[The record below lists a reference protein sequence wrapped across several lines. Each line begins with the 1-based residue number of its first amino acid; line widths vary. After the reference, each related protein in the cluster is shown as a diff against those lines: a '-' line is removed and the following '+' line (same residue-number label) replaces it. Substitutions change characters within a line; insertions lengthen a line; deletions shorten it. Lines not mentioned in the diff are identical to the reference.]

1 MCDRNNGHQWSA
13 GPFSCTNGPPAHGG
27 IVKKL
32 FARIGE
38 SVHVDDIVCPLR
50 CKFIVECERAFF
62 SSQLKLNLKN
72 KIFHDIIILCAMTT

>member
-1 MCDRNNGHQWSA
+1 MKYRIYRVSA
-13 GPFSCTNGPPAHGG
+13 TCVTRIMGASGLRALSAAQMDHTAHGG

-50 CKFIVECERAFF
+50 CKFIVECELELF
-62 SSQLKLNLKN
+62 SLLAIKTQFEK
-72 KIFHDIIILCAMTT
+72 